1 MTMPK
6 LHAKDIMA
14 IIVILMIFLLVIVKA
29 NHSLDALLTLI
40 IGYYFGHRTTGIDNG
55 V

>member
-1 MTMPK
+1 MNFPK
-6 LHAKDIMA
+6 LHAKDIVA
-14 IIVILMIFLLVIVKA
+14 IILVLLIFLLVIVKA